1 MKKVL
6 VAEDNDSNFILM
18 GYLLKKHYEVVRA
31 INGREA
37 IEKVEALGDID
48 IVLMDLKMP
57 EMDGLEATRILKQK
71 YPKLP
76 IIALTANAFSS
87 DREQAFEAGCDDF
100 LSKPGNSELCLE
112 TIAKYFKDQELCIKK

>member
-18 GYLLKKHYEVVRA
+18 GYLLKKHYEVIRA
-31 INGREA
+31 KNGREA
-37 IEKVEALGDID
+37 VEKVEELGDID

-71 YPKLP
+71 APNLP

-100 LSKPGNSELCLE
+100 LSKPVNSEHCLE
-112 TIAKYFKDQELCIKK
+112 TMAKYVKN

>member
-57 EMDGLEATRILKQK
+57 EMDGLEATRILKQ
-71 YPKLP
+71 
-76 IIALTANAFSS
+76 
-87 DREQAFEAGCDDF
+87 
-100 LSKPGNSELCLE
+100 
-112 TIAKYFKDQELCIKK
+112 

>member
-100 LSKPGNSELCLE
+100 LSKPVNSELCLE
-112 TIAKYFKDQELCIKK
+112 TMAKYFKH